1 MFMGKVLLDVDV
13 CGTFQS
19 ANDIVAPLDAH
30 SVVLVYRGRPLL
42 S

>member
-19 ANDIVAPLDAH
+19 ANDIVTH
-30 SVVLVYRGRPLL
+30 RVVLVYRGRPLL